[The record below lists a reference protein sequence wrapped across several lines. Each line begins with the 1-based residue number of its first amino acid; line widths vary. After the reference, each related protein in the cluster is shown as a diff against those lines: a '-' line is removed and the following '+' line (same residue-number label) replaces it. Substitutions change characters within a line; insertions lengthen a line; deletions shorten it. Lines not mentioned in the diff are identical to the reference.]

1 MLHRKREPDFA
12 KYLIRHCVTG
22 GIAGIFWAMLMLVT
36 NTAGLATLISQ
47 SSSPIADFAIFLTG
61 SVAVFQPLAV
71 AAAIA
76 CLGPPGDG

>member
-1 MLHRKREPDFA
+1 M
-12 KYLIRHCVTG
+12 TG

-36 NTAGLATLISQ
+36 DTAGLATLISQ
-47 SSSPIADFAIFLTG
+47 SSSPAADFAIFLTG
-61 SVAVFQPLAV
+61 SAAAFQPLAV